1 MVMTSEKND
10 PLMVGTTAA
19 DTAYHACRK
28 LYAWDRARTGRA
40 ACGITCR
47 LTGHPWSEARQER
60 QDSCHQCVKYVTELR
75 RAEARLRGPRDVLI
89 AGYGRA
95 STCKQIDSPEM
106 QQSIMRTH
114 ASRVGLAEPTWYMDA
129 ATQGEVPLAKRPAG
143 ARLIADLRKGDHVII
158 AKIDRLSRSILDF
171 IATIDSWSRLGVTIH
186 PCDFPMTI
194 RPDDAACMAFV
205 QMLAV
210 FAGFERRMIGKRTRE
225 AKRYHKQIGRKT
237 GPHPPWGFR
246 WVERADGHEYREEVP
261 YESEICLKAAHLALA
276 GYGDKQIADFLTHIW
291 GVVNRRQ
298 EPGRPWNPRIMG
310 KVIDRGLAILD
321 ERGLSLPAGV
331 RNPKDLRLR

>member
-1 MVMTSEKND
+1 MVMTSEKKD

-28 LYAWDRARTGRA
+28 VGVEYRTRAGRA
-40 ACGITCR
+40 ACGIKCR
-47 LTGHPWSEARQER
+47 LTGHPWTEARQER
-60 QDSCHQCVKYVTELR
+60 QDSCHQCVKYVAELR
-75 RAEARLRGPRDVLI
+75 RAEHRLRAGGPVLI

-95 STCKQIDSPEM
+95 STDKQVESPNVQM
-106 QQSIMRTH
+106 DIMRTH
-114 ASRVGLAEPTWYMDA
+114 AARVGLAEPTWYMDEA
-129 ATQGEVPLAKRPAG
+129 MSGKIPLTQRPAG

-171 IATIDSWSRLGVTIH
+171 IGTIDAWSRLGVTIH

-194 RPDDAACMAFV
+194 RPEDPACMAFV
-205 QMLAV
+205 QMMAV
-210 FAGFERRMIGKRTRE
+210 FAQFERKMIGQRTRE
-225 AKRYHKQIGRKT
+225 AKQYHKQIGRKT

-261 YESEICLKAAHLALA
+261 YESEICLKAAQLALA
-276 GYGDKQIADFLTHIW
+276 GYGDKQIADYLTHTW
-291 GVVNRRQ
+291 GVKNPRQ

-321 ERGLSLPAGV
+321 ERGLPLPAGV
-331 RNPKDLRLR
+331 RTPEDLRLR